1 MKFKLLNNL
10 KKISLMLCF
19 TMLFQMAGLNFVKT
33 HAAENAKLTYSIKG
47 ETKIGNTVDILVN
60 ISNISNLYGGSI
72 DFLYDPS
79 LLNIQSIETGSIFGS
94 EKIQTPV
101 KKIANGQ
108 ANLVFTLTG
117 IKDGVKGNGTIA
129 VIKAKILKAGAI
141 NLKTTTKND
150 ALKVNG
156 NNVRVKLVNSNE
168 KTIAYASE
176 EKSISSLG
184 DPVKVTE
191 FNVNKATPQVKGSSI
206 TFTAKSSGGS
216 TVLYQFWI
224 FDGSSW
230 KMVRD
235 YNKSNTFTWNPSKSG
250 NYRVSVYAKDINS
263 NKALDSSKVMNYN
276 IVDSLGKV
284 DPVKVTEFNV
294 NKATPQVKG
303 SSITFTAKSSG
314 GSTALYQFWIFDGS
328 SWKMVRDYNRSNTFT
343 WNPSKSGNY
352 KVTVYAKDINSN
364 KALDSSKVMN
374 YNIVDSLGKVD
385 PVKVTEF
392 NVNKVA
398 PQVKGSSITFTAKSS
413 GGSTAL
419 YQFWVNDGNGWK
431 MVRDYNRSNTFT
443 WNPSKSG
450 NYKVTVYAKDINSN
464 KALDSSKVMN
474 YNIVDSL
481 GKVDPVKVTEFNV
494 NKVAPQV
501 KGSSI
506 TFTAK
511 SSGGSTALYQFWI
524 FDGSSWKMVR
534 NYDKSNTFTWNP
546 SKSGNYRVSVYAK
559 DINSNK
565 ALDSSKVM
573 NYNIVDSLGKVDPV
587 KVTEFNVNKVAPQVK
602 GSSITFTAKSS
613 GGSTALYQFWI
624 FDGSSWKMVRNY
636 DKSNTFT
643 WNPSKSGNYR
653 VSVYAKDINS
663 NKALDSSKVMNYT
676 IK

>member
-19 TMLFQMAGLNFVKT
+19 AMLFQIASINVVKT

-47 ETKIGNTVDILVN
+47 ETKIGNIVDILVN
-60 ISNISNLYGGSI
+60 ISNISNLYGGSV
-72 DFLYDPS
+72 DFLYDKS
-79 LLNIQSIETGSIFGS
+79 LLEVQSIKTGSIFGS
-94 EKIQTPV
+94 EKVQTPV
-101 KKIANGQ
+101 EKIENGQ

-150 ALKVNG
+150 DLKVNG

-168 KTIAYASE
+168 TAIAYASE

-184 DPVKVTE
+184 NPVKVTE
-191 FNVNKATPQVKGSSI
+191 LNVNKSTPQVKGSSI

-224 FDGSSW
+224 FDGNSW

-250 NYRVSVYAKDINS
+250 NYKVAVYAKDINS
-263 NKALDSSKVMNYN
+263 NKALDSSKAMNYN
-276 IVDSLGKV
+276 IVDSIGKV
-284 DPVKVTEFNV
+284 DPVKVTELNV
-294 NKATPQVKG
+294 NKSAPQVKG

-314 GSTALYQFWIFDGS
+314 GSTALYQFWIF
-328 SWKMVRDYNRSNTFT
+328 
-343 WNPSKSGNY
+343 
-352 KVTVYAKDINSN
+352 
-364 KALDSSKVMN
+364 
-374 YNIVDSLGKVD
+374 
-385 PVKVTEF
+385 
-392 NVNKVA
+392 
-398 PQVKGSSITFTAKSS
+398 
-413 GGSTAL
+413 
-419 YQFWVNDGNGWK
+419 DGNGWK

-464 KALDSSKVMN
+464 KALDSSKAMN
-474 YNIVDSL
+474 YNIVDSI
-481 GKVDPVKVTEFNV
+481 GKVDPVKVTELNV
-494 NKVAPQV
+494 NKSAPQV

-524 FDGSSWKMVR
+524 FDGNGWKMVR
-534 NYDKSNTFTWNP
+534 DYNRSNTFTWNP
-546 SKSGNYRVSVYAK
+546 SKSGNYKVTVYAK

-565 ALDSSKVM
+565 ALDSSKAM
-573 NYNIVDSLGKVDPV
+573 NYNIVDSIGKVDPV
-587 KVTEFNVNKVAPQVK
+587 KVTELNVNKSAPQVK

-624 FDGSSWKMVRNY
+624 FDGNGWKMVRDYN
-636 DKSNTFT
+636 KSNTFT
-643 WNPSKSGNYR
+643 WNPSKSGNYKVTVYAKDINSNKALDSSKAMNYNIVDSIAKVDPVVVNSITSDKSAPQAKGTPIKFTAKASGGSTVLYQFWIFDGSSWKMVRDYDKSNTFTWNSSKNGNYR

-676 IK
+676 IN